1 MLNKIELIGNL
12 GKDPETKTL
21 TNTQVSKF
29 SIATSESYKDKEGQK
44 VTETE
49 WHDCEVWGKLSEI
62 VDKYLKK
69 GSKVYVSGKIKT
81 QSWDNKDG
89 VKQYR
94 KVIIVRDL
102 LMLGEK
108 EKTDV
113 EKLQERMDEP
123 PF

>member
-29 SIATSESYKDKEGQK
+29 SIATSESYKDKSGQK

-94 KVIIVRDL
+94 KVVIVRDL

-123 PF
+123 LF

>member
-123 PF
+123 LF